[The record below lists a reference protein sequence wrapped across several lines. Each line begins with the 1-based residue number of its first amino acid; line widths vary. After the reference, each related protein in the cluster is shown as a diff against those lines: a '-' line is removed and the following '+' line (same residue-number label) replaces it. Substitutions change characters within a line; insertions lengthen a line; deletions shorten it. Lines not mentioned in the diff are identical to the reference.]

1 MLKVVGALAALAMF
15 GFAGYLV
22 SGGGKLKTIAHAET
36 PTNSYRA
43 DAAPSEQLAWVA
55 AAPGRVEPR
64 SGEMKVG
71 TAILGRV
78 AEVLVRVNDV
88 VEEGELLFRL
98 DDEEVRARL
107 AAAEAEAGAR
117 KRERD
122 AQAATSGREDIRTA
136 EDGVFSAGRA
146 LTGARFELDYAL
158 IAKRSGHGT
167 SGQLQDA
174 RRRLSEARDRLQ
186 RERIAYAKAQAK
198 ANLPAPN
205 RIESALS
212 AARAEVEIA
221 EATLDKTRIRAPAG
235 GTILQLHARLGEI
248 VAPAAEQP
256 LVFIGD
262 MSVMRVKAEVE
273 EGDVSKIKVGQRAF
287 VKSQSYPG
295 REFEGRV
302 SALAPSLAP
311 PRIGLRGPRRATDV
325 EVLEATIELDGNVP
339 LLPGMRADAFFRRNN

>member
-1 MLKVVGALAALAMF
+1 M
-15 GFAGYLV
+15 
-22 SGGGKLKTIAHAET
+22 
-36 PTNSYRA
+36 
-43 DAAPSEQLAWVA
+43 
-55 AAPGRVEPR
+55 
-64 SGEMKVG
+64 
-71 TAILGRV
+71 
-78 AEVLVRVNDV
+78 
-88 VEEGELLFRL
+88 
-98 DDEEVRARL
+98 
-107 AAAEAEAGAR
+107 R
-117 KRERD
+117 KR
-122 AQAATSGREDIRTA
+122 
-136 EDGVFSAGRA
+136 
-146 LTGARFELDYAL
+146 
-158 IAKRSGHGT
+158 
-167 SGQLQDA
+167 
-174 RRRLSEARDRLQ
+174 RRRPTCRRQ
-186 RERIAYAKAQAK
+186 IAS
-198 ANLPAPN
+198 N
-205 RIESALS
+205 SALS

>member
-1 MLKVVGALAALAMF
+1 M
-15 GFAGYLV
+15 
-22 SGGGKLKTIAHAET
+22 
-36 PTNSYRA
+36 
-43 DAAPSEQLAWVA
+43 
-55 AAPGRVEPR
+55 
-64 SGEMKVG
+64 
-71 TAILGRV
+71 
-78 AEVLVRVNDV
+78 RVNDV

-167 SGQLQDA
+167 TGQLQDA

-205 RIESALS
+205 RMNSALS

-287 VKSQSYPG
+287 EVLSYPG